1 MNVRVEDAEGCTV
14 TATYEVEYFDIE
26 VPNYFTPNGDGE
38 NDVWKAKYLDNNVNA
53 RIYIFDRYGRRLVV
67 LESGQGWDGTYEK
80 RPMPSGD
87 YWYIIEINDQLYDKR
102 EFYGNFTL
110 FR

>member
-1 MNVRVEDAEGCTV
+1 
-14 TATYEVEYFDIE
+14 
-26 VPNYFTPNGDGE
+26 
-38 NDVWKAKYLDNNVNA
+38 
-53 RIYIFDRYGRRLVV
+53 
-67 LESGQGWDGTYEK
+67 
-80 RPMPSGD
+80 MPSGD